1 MTYNPESM
9 WTRELAGVPCP
20 TDAYPAQ
27 GLIRVL
33 RGTYPRLPRL
43 RKSGAAVD
51 VGCGDGRN
59 AAFLRDEGFEVTGV
73 EISTQIVEFLERTR
87 PGIRFMVGRCHDI
100 PVEDCTFDLTVSW
113 NACYYMGLHDGPFED
128 HVAELAR
135 VTSPGGAMVLS
146 IPMPTNFIFQN
157 SLPGSPRRDSPRGVN
172 YQVIQEDPF
181 GVRAGETLAS
191 VEDETALLS
200 MIRKQVKGSIGIG
213 TEVGDWF
220 GLAYNWWIVV
230 AIR

>member
-9 WTRELAGVPCP
+9 WTRELTRAPGP
-20 TDAYPAQ
+20 TETFPAQ

-33 RGTYPRLPRL
+33 RGTYPRLPVL
-43 RKSGAAVD
+43 TKTGAAVD

-59 AAFLRDEGFEVTGV
+59 AAFLRDEGFEATGI
-73 EISTQIVEFLERTR
+73 EISQEIVKCLERAR

-100 PVEDCTFDLTVSW
+100 PVEDRAFNLTVSW

-128 HVAELAR
+128 HLAELAR

-157 SLPGSPRRDSPRGVN
+157 SLPGSPRRDSSRGVN
-172 YQVIQEDPF
+172 YRVIKEDPF
-181 GVRAGETLAS
+181 GIRNGETLAS
-191 VEDETALLS
+191 VEDETALLQ
-200 MIRKQVKGSIGIG
+200 MVRRGVKGNVVIG

-220 GLAYNWWIVV
+220 GLAYNWWVVV